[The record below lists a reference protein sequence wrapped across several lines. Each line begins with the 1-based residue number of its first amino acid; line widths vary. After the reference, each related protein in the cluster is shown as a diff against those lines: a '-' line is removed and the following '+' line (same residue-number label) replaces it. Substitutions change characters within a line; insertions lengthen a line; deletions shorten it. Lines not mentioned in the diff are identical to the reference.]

1 MKRLLPFLFLL
12 VLASCKDDEKQPV
25 PYPDPA
31 VLAKHQA
38 PFGSPPVDVKLKKL
52 LFNGKLFAEYIY
64 EGDLLREQKKFLFF
78 DVPGHYESGNFVRN
92 AGVTESYDVVS
103 AEWNGEAQYVSD
115 IFKPAYS
122 IRFNPPV
129 NDSLREVTEEN
140 LIFLEIFYRT
150 YAIDKQGFIT
160 RQEFTEKTNTANDF
174 SIFYIR
180 NEQHNIAKSWVK
192 YAAETT
198 FASFVTYEFDTHP
211 NPFFKLGLDRNGQL
225 AAHAMSPNN
234 VVKETISDKN
244 GPIYSIDY
252 KYDYASNGYPAK
264 VTVGSGNPAFTPYT
278 MEFNY

>member
-1 MKRLLPFLFLL
+1 MKKHLAFLFLL
-12 VLASCKDDEKQPV
+12 ALGSCNDDKNQPT

-31 VLAKHQA
+31 VLAKQQA

-52 LFNGKLFAEYIY
+52 LYNGKLAAEYIY

-78 DVPGHYESGNFVRN
+78 NVPGHYQSGNFVRN

-103 AEWNGEAQYVSD
+103 AAWNGEAQTVSD
-115 IFKPAYS
+115 VFKPAYS
-122 IRFNPPV
+122 IRFNKPD

-150 YAIDKQGFIT
+150 YAIDKAGFIT

-180 NEQHNIAKSWVK
+180 NGQHNIAKSWVK
-192 YAAETT
+192 YAEQTAPGTYVE
-198 FASFVTYEFDTHP
+198 YEFDNHP
-211 NPFFKLGLDRNGQL
+211 NPFFKLGLDRTGQL
-225 AAHAMSPNN
+225 AAHAMNPNN
-234 VVKETISDKN
+234 VVKETVSDAN

-252 KYDYASNGYPAK
+252 KYEYAANGYPSK
-264 VTVGSGNPAFTPYT
+264 VSVGSKSPAFTPYT